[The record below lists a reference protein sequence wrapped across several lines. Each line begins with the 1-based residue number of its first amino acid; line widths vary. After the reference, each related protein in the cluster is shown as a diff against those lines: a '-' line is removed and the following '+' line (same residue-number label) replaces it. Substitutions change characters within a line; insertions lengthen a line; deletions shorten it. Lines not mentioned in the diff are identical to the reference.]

1 MAHRE
6 DRSPPLQSGGGIE
19 RSGTKGE
26 VRQEPKMREGREPA
40 TKRARHLRQTM
51 TASKVRLWQGL
62 RGRRLDGFRFRR
74 QHPLGRYI
82 VDFACLSARLVVEVD
97 GPSHDDAEQALY
109 DGARTDWL
117 VAQGWSVLRVKDAFV
132 FQHLD
137 RVLADIQRA
146 LADAPP
152 STRRRAPGHV
162 PRFAG
167 EDH

>member
-6 DRSPPLQSGGGIE
+6 DRSPPLQSGGGVE
-19 RSGTKGE
+19 RSETEGE
-26 VRQEPKMREGREPA
+26 VRQEPNMREDRERA
-40 TKRARHLRQTM
+40 TQQARHLRQTM
-51 TASKVRLWQGL
+51 TASEVRLWQGL

-97 GPSHDDAEQALY
+97 GPSHNDAEQALY
-109 DGARTDWL
+109 DAARTDWR
-117 VAQGWSVLRVKDAFV
+117 VAQGWTVLRVKNESV
-132 FQHLD
+132 FQRLD

-152 STRRRAPGHV
+152 STRRCAPAHV

-167 EDH
+167 DDH

>member
-1 MAHRE
+1 MRE
-6 DRSPPLQSGGGIE
+6 DRH
-19 RSGTKGE
+19 R
-26 VRQEPKMREGREPA
+26 A
-40 TKRARHLRQTM
+40 TKQARHLRQTM
-51 TASKVRLWQGL
+51 TASEVRLWQGL

-97 GPSHDDAEQALY
+97 GPSHQSPGQVLY
-109 DGARTDWL
+109 DAQRTDWL
-117 VAQGWSVLRVKDAFV
+117 VAQGWKVLRVDNNAV
-132 FQHLD
+132 FQDFD
-137 RVLADIQRA
+137 RVLAEIQRA

-152 STRRRAPGHV
+152 STRRCAPAHF